1 MIGNV
6 HFSDEDNKRFGNVVN
21 HRCWQLAA
29 VIGELASLIDD
40 DDALLLCE
48 IINCL
53 CVKGEKERERREGE
67 GEGGRESSAKLILS
81 TEKEDCMYDMISG
94 S

>member
-1 MIGNV
+1 M
-6 HFSDEDNKRFGNVVN
+6 
-21 HRCWQLAA
+21 
-29 VIGELASLIDD
+29 IDD

-67 GEGGRESSAKLILS
+67 RERGKEGGREESSAKLILS